1 MDNVKEQYIDKIKNY
16 VKINTDKAKI
26 FYDNE
31 VDDYNNFISNNC
43 ILLEEFIE
51 SIDINIYIEN
61 ININFNYVC
70 AIYN

>member
-1 MDNVKEQYIDKIKNY
+1 MDNVKEQYIDKIKSY

-51 SIDINIYIEN
+51 SIDINTYIEN